1 MVVNVI
7 SKMQQAQAAITYF
20 GGNKRKERF
29 DIILDPLQAVIQ
41 LACLRFCPIGTKLS
55 IENNLLLIQLPSFL
69 QGLTRSWNKD
79 KREDVLLLFNAIQRF
94 NKIYVAKARKA
105 EAKQDK
111 VGCSFL
117 SSLIKTIT
125 YSALLGLDNLINTY
139 SRVDNVSIVQALS
152 MYKNILSYPEKFSG
166 ISEVAEGEV
175 SQAMGGGGAGGLG
188 SGGKKK
194 RDKDKDK
201 ERKGDEGIDNY
212 DRASAQDS
220 PLAGAGA
227 DMETVFAQIR
237 KLWSEDEMAIVYHTV
252 KLLETD
258 PTNYETYIGG
268 LNTSL
273 RPLHNRIRQWMSDK
287 IVY

>member
-152 MYKNILSYPEKFSG
+152 MYKNILSFPEKFSG
-166 ISEVAEGEV
+166 IGEV
-175 SQAMGGGGAGGLG
+175 SENDMGSGGSGV

-194 RDKDKDK
+194 REKDKDKD
-201 ERKGDEGIDNY
+201 RKGDEGVDNY

-252 KLLETD
+252 KLLESD